1 MLLTYVQNFSSIGVD
16 SSINRRGSKIHVI
29 EMFEQNALSDVKHV
43 IGVMS
48 GKGGVGKS
56 SVTAL
61 AAVALARRGHTVG
74 IMDADIT
81 GPSIPKMFGVHGRL
95 DASETGIFPAQTGR
109 LGIRIVSL
117 NLMLEREDEPVVWRG
132 PLLMGMIRRF
142 WSEVNWGDID
152 YMLIDLPP
160 GTGDVPLSVMQSVP
174 LDGLIAVSSPQD
186 VAALIVRK
194 AINMTRLMQ
203 KRVIGLVENMSYI
216 TCPHCGEAVYP
227 FGRPS
232 GEEQAAGLG
241 VPFIGEMPIDPEL
254 SAMADRG
261 EVELYEHPIME
272 SLADVVSRAAKGEG
286 AWSEPGAEA
295 RAAADTNRENR

>member
-1 MLLTYVQNFSSIGVD
+1 M
-16 SSINRRGSKIHVI
+16 I

-95 DASETGIFPAQTGR
+95 DASETGIFPAQTSR
-109 LGIRIVSL
+109 LGIRVVSL
-117 NLMLEREDEPVVWRG
+117 NLMLEHEDEPVVWRG
-132 PLLMGMIRRF
+132 PLLMGMIKRF
-142 WSEVNWGDID
+142 WSEVNWGDLD

-194 AINMTRLMQ
+194 AINMTRLMH

-232 GEEQAAGLG
+232 GQEQAAGLG
-241 VPFIGEMPIDPEL
+241 IPFIGEMPIDPEL

-272 SLADVVSRAAKGEG
+272 SLADVVLRAAKG
-286 AWSEPGAEA
+286 SGAEP
-295 RAAADTNRENR
+295 AAEANPENR

>member
-1 MLLTYVQNFSSIGVD
+1 MLLTYVQNSSSIGVD
-16 SSINRRGSKIHVI
+16 GSINRRGRTIRVI

-95 DASETGIFPAQTGR
+95 DASETGIFPAQTSR
-109 LGIRIVSL
+109 LGIRVVSL
-117 NLMLEREDEPVVWRG
+117 NLMLEHEDEPVVWRG

-142 WSEVNWGDID
+142 WSEVNWGDVD
-152 YMLIDLPP
+152 HMLIDLPP

-194 AINMTRLMQ
+194 AINMTKLMDR
-203 KRVIGLVENMSYI
+203 RVIGLVENMSYI

-241 VPFIGEMPIDPEL
+241 IPFIGEIPIDPEL

-272 SLADVVSRAAKGEG
+272 SLADVVLRAAKG
-286 AWSEPGAEA
+286 SGAEP
-295 RAAADTNRENR
+295 AAEANPENR

>member
-1 MLLTYVQNFSSIGVD
+1 M
-16 SSINRRGSKIHVI
+16 I
-29 EMFEQNALSDVKHV
+29 EMFQQNALSDVKHV

-109 LGIRIVSL
+109 FGIRIVSL
-117 NLMLEREDEPVVWRG
+117 NLMLEHEDEPVVWRG
-132 PLLMGMIRRF
+132 PLLMGMIKRF

-194 AINMTRLMQ
+194 AINMTRLMD

-216 TCPHCGEAVYP
+216 TCPHCGETVYP

-232 GEEQAAGLG
+232 GQEQAMSLG
-241 VPFIGEMPIDPEL
+241 IPLIGEMPIDPEL

-272 SLADVVSRAAKGEG
+272 SLADVVL
-286 AWSEPGAEA
+286 
-295 RAAADTNRENR
+295 RAAAEAER

>member
-1 MLLTYVQNFSSIGVD
+1 M
-16 SSINRRGSKIHVI
+16 I

-81 GPSIPKMFGVHGRL
+81 GPSIPKMCGVHGRL
-95 DASETGIFPAQTGR
+95 DASETGIFPAQTSR
-109 LGIRIVSL
+109 LGIRVVSL
-117 NLMLEREDEPVVWRG
+117 NLMLEHEDEPVVWRG

-142 WSEVNWGDID
+142 WSEVNWGDVD
-152 YMLIDLPP
+152 HMLIDLPP

-194 AINMTRLMQ
+194 AINMTRLMDR
-203 KRVIGLVENMSYI
+203 RVIGLVENMSYI

-241 VPFIGEMPIDPEL
+241 IPFIGEIPIDPEL

-272 SLADVVSRAAKGEG
+272 SLADVVLRAAKG
-286 AWSEPGAEA
+286 SGAEP
-295 RAAADTNRENR
+295 AAEANPENR

>member
-1 MLLTYVQNFSSIGVD
+1 MLLTYVQNSSSIGVD
-16 SSINRRGSKIHVI
+16 GSINRRGSTIRVI

-61 AAVALARRGHTVG
+61 SAVALARRGHTVG

-95 DASETGIFPAQTGR
+95 DASETGIFPAQTSR
-109 LGIRIVSL
+109 LGIRVVSL
-117 NLMLEREDEPVVWRG
+117 NLMLEHEDEPVVWRG

-142 WSEVNWGDID
+142 WSEVNWGDVD
-152 YMLIDLPP
+152 HMLIDLPP

-194 AINMTRLMQ
+194 AINMTKLMDR
-203 KRVIGLVENMSYI
+203 RVIGLVENMSYI

-241 VPFIGEMPIDPEL
+241 IPFIGEIPIDPEL

-272 SLADVVSRAAKGEG
+272 SLADVVLRAAKG
-286 AWSEPGAEA
+286 SGAEP
-295 RAAADTNRENR
+295 AAEANPENR

>member
-1 MLLTYVQNFSSIGVD
+1 
-16 SSINRRGSKIHVI
+16 
-29 EMFEQNALSDVKHV
+29 MFEQNALSDVKHV

-95 DASETGIFPAQTGR
+95 DASETGIFPAQTSR
-109 LGIRIVSL
+109 LGIRVVSL
-117 NLMLEREDEPVVWRG
+117 NLMLEHEDEPVVWRG
-132 PLLMGMIRRF
+132 PLLMGMIKRF
-142 WSEVNWGDID
+142 WSEVNWGDVD

-194 AINMTRLMQ
+194 AINMTRLMDR
-203 KRVIGLVENMSYI
+203 RVIGLVENMSYV

-241 VPFIGEMPIDPEL
+241 IPFIGEIPIDPEL

-272 SLADVVSRAAKGEG
+272 SLADVVLRAAKGSR
-286 AWSEPGAEA
+286 AEPAAGPGPEA
-295 RAAADTNRENR
+295 RATAEANPENR

>member
-1 MLLTYVQNFSSIGVD
+1 M
-16 SSINRRGSKIHVI
+16 I

-56 SVTAL
+56 SVAAL

-95 DASETGIFPAQTGR
+95 DASETGIFPAQTSR
-109 LGIRIVSL
+109 LGIRVVSL
-117 NLMLEREDEPVVWRG
+117 NLMLEHEDEPVVWRG
-132 PLLMGMIRRF
+132 PLLMGMIKRF

-272 SLADVVSRAAKGEG
+272 SLADVVLRAAKG
-286 AWSEPGAEA
+286 SGAEP
-295 RAAADTNRENR
+295 AAEANPENR

>member
-1 MLLTYVQNFSSIGVD
+1 M
-16 SSINRRGSKIHVI
+16 I

-61 AAVALARRGHTVG
+61 SAVALARRGHTVG

-95 DASETGIFPAQTGR
+95 DASETGIFPAQTSR
-109 LGIRIVSL
+109 LGIRVVSL
-117 NLMLEREDEPVVWRG
+117 NLMLEHEDEPVVWRG

-142 WSEVNWGDID
+142 WSEVNWGDVD
-152 YMLIDLPP
+152 HMLIDLPP

-194 AINMTRLMQ
+194 AINMTRLMDR
-203 KRVIGLVENMSYI
+203 RVIGLVENMSYI

-241 VPFIGEMPIDPEL
+241 IPFIGEIPIDPEL

-272 SLADVVSRAAKGEG
+272 SLADVVLRAAKG
-286 AWSEPGAEA
+286 SGAEP
-295 RAAADTNRENR
+295 AAEANPENR

>member
-1 MLLTYVQNFSSIGVD
+1 MIQ
-16 SSINRRGSKIHVI
+16 
-29 EMFEQNALSDVKHV
+29 MFEQNELSDVKHV
-43 IGVMS
+43 VGVMS

-56 SVTAL
+56 SVAAL

-95 DASETGIFPAQTGR
+95 DACETGLFPALSER

-117 NLMLEREDEPVVWRG
+117 NLLLEQEDAPVVWRG
-132 PLLMGMIRRF
+132 PLLMGMIKRF
-142 WSEVNWGDID
+142 WSEVNWGDVE

-160 GTGDVPLSVMQSVP
+160 GTGDVPLSVMQSIP
-174 LDGLIAVSSPQD
+174 LDGLITVSSPQD

-194 AINMTRLMQ
+194 AVNMAAMMDRTL
-203 KRVIGLVENMSYI
+203 IGLVENMSYI

-232 GEEQAAGLG
+232 GEEQAASLQI
-241 VPFIGEMPIDPEL
+241 PFIGGMPIDPEL

-261 EVELYEHPIME
+261 EVELYERPIME
-272 SLADVVSRAAKGEG
+272 ALADAIEQAAAG
-286 AWSEPGAEA
+286 SAEA
-295 RAAADTNRENR
+295 TKAD

>member
-1 MLLTYVQNFSSIGVD
+1 MIMAMRRSPSDAGRGVLLTYVQNSSSIGVD
-16 SSINRRGSKIHVI
+16 SICHYKGSAIRMI
-29 EMFEQNALSDVKHV
+29 QMFEQNALSDVKHV

-95 DASETGIFPAQTGR
+95 DASETGIFPAQTSR
-109 LGIRIVSL
+109 LRIRIVSL
-117 NLMLEREDEPVVWRG
+117 NLMLEQEDDPVVWRG
-132 PLLMGMIRRF
+132 PLLMGMIKRF

-194 AINMTRLMQ
+194 AINMTRMMD

-232 GEEQAAGLG
+232 GQEQAMGLG
-241 VPFIGEMPIDPEL
+241 IPLIGEMPIDPEL

-272 SLADVVSRAAKGEG
+272 SLADVVL
-286 AWSEPGAEA
+286 
-295 RAAADTNRENR
+295 RAAAEANRENR

>member
-1 MLLTYVQNFSSIGVD
+1 M
-16 SSINRRGSKIHVI
+16 I
-29 EMFEQNALSDVKHV
+29 EMFRQNALSDVKHV

-61 AAVALARRGHTVG
+61 AAVALARRGYTVG

-95 DASETGIFPAQTGR
+95 DASETGIFPAQTSR

-117 NLMLEREDEPVVWRG
+117 NLMLEHEDDPVVWRG

-160 GTGDVPLSVMQSVP
+160 GTGDIPLSVMQSVP
-174 LDGLIAVSSPQD
+174 LNGLIAVSSPQD

-194 AINMTRLMQ
+194 AINMTRMMD

-227 FGRPS
+227 FGRHS
-232 GEEQAAGLG
+232 GQEQAMGLG
-241 VPFIGEMPIDPEL
+241 IPLIGEMPMDPEL

-261 EVELYEHPIME
+261 EMELYEHPIMK
-272 SLADVVSRAAKGEG
+272 SLADAILQATKGAGSEAGAA
-286 AWSEPGAEA
+286 AEA
-295 RAAADTNRENR
+295 KREER

>member
-1 MLLTYVQNFSSIGVD
+1 MIQ
-16 SSINRRGSKIHVI
+16 
-29 EMFEQNALSDVKHV
+29 MFEQNALSDVKHV

-56 SVTAL
+56 SVAAL

-81 GPSIPKMFGVHGRL
+81 GPSIPKMLGVHGRL
-95 DASETGIFPAQTGR
+95 DASETGIFPAQTER
-109 LGIRIVSL
+109 LRIRIVSL
-117 NLMLEREDEPVVWRG
+117 NLLLEQEDAPVVWRG
-132 PLLMGMIRRF
+132 PLLMGMIKRF
-142 WSEVNWGDID
+142 WSEVNWGDTE

-160 GTGDVPLSVMQSVP
+160 GTGDVPLSVMQSIP
-174 LDGLIAVSSPQD
+174 LDGLVTVSSPQD

-194 AINMTRLMQ
+194 AVNMAAMMEKPL
-203 KRVIGLVENMSYI
+203 IGLVENMSYI

-227 FGRPS
+227 FGKPS

-241 VPFIGEMPIDPEL
+241 IPFIGGMPIDPEL

-272 SLADVVSRAAKGEG
+272 RLADAIERAGIERAGTEG
-286 AWSEPGAEA
+286 AEIAK
-295 RAAADTNRENR
+295 ADAENR

>member
-1 MLLTYVQNFSSIGVD
+1 MIQ
-16 SSINRRGSKIHVI
+16 
-29 EMFEQNALSDVKHV
+29 MFEQNALSDVKHV

-56 SVTAL
+56 SVAAL

-81 GPSIPKMFGVHGRL
+81 GPSIPKMLGVHGRL
-95 DASETGIFPAQTGR
+95 DASETGIFPAQTER
-109 LGIRIVSL
+109 LRIRIVSL
-117 NLMLEREDEPVVWRG
+117 NLLLEQEDAPVVWRG
-132 PLLMGMIRRF
+132 PLLMGMIKRF
-142 WSEVNWGDID
+142 WSDVNWGDTE
-152 YMLIDLPP
+152 YMMIDLPP
-160 GTGDVPLSVMQSVP
+160 GTGDVPLSVMQSIP
-174 LDGLIAVSSPQD
+174 LDGLVTVSSPQD

-194 AINMTRLMQ
+194 AVNMAAMMEKPL
-203 KRVIGLVENMSYI
+203 IGLVENMSYI

-227 FGRPS
+227 FGKPS

-241 VPFIGEMPIDPEL
+241 IPFIGGMPIDPEL

-272 SLADVVSRAAKGEG
+272 RLADAIERAGTERAGTEG
-286 AWSEPGAEA
+286 AEIAK
-295 RAAADTNRENR
+295 ADAENR

>member
-1 MLLTYVQNFSSIGVD
+1 M
-16 SSINRRGSKIHVI
+16 I

-61 AAVALARRGHTVG
+61 SAVALARRGHTVG

-95 DASETGIFPAQTGR
+95 DASETGIFPAQTSR
-109 LGIRIVSL
+109 LGIRVVSL
-117 NLMLEREDEPVVWRG
+117 NLMLEHEDEPVVWRG
-132 PLLMGMIRRF
+132 PLLMGMIKRF
-142 WSEVNWGDID
+142 WSEVNWGDVD
-152 YMLIDLPP
+152 HMLIDLPP

-194 AINMTRLMQ
+194 AINMTRLMDR
-203 KRVIGLVENMSYI
+203 RVIGLVENMSYI

-241 VPFIGEMPIDPEL
+241 IPFIGEIPIAPEL

-272 SLADVVSRAAKGEG
+272 SLADVVLRAAKG
-286 AWSEPGAEA
+286 SGAEP
-295 RAAADTNRENR
+295 AAEANPENR